1 MYSVSSG
8 VAGVYLAGIAAVV
21 VLSCLT
27 CGFCGLASPR
37 HLLADT
43 VLLVGVIWQCSL
55 FTTAADDGI
64 ADDGIVADGIVDSE
78 AEADADGIVSS
89 YIVLLAFFSAVYVFK
104 GILISKEYRK
114 TLWTLLLCR
123 VATAALIVYA
133 LFPGSSEQQDIGSA
147 EPGVVILLGSGIAL
161 MVLVA
166 LVSA

>member
-1 MYSVSSG
+1 MYSVSIG

-21 VLSCLT
+21 VLNCLT
-27 CGFCGLASPR
+27 CGFCGLASPQ

-55 FTTAADDGI
+55 FTTADD
-64 ADDGIVADGIVDSE
+64 DDGIVDDGIVDS
-78 AEADADGIVSS
+78 EADADGIVSS

-123 VATAALIVYA
+123 VAAAALIVYA

>member
-1 MYSVSSG
+1 MYSVSIG

-21 VLSCLT
+21 VLNCLT
-27 CGFCGLASPR
+27 CGFCGLASPQ

-55 FTTAADDGI
+55 FTTADD
-64 ADDGIVADGIVDSE
+64 DDGIVDDGIVDS
-78 AEADADGIVSS
+78 EADADGIVSS
-89 YIVLLAFFSAVYVFK
+89 YIVLLACFSAVYVFK

-123 VATAALIVYA
+123 VAAAALIVYA

>member
-1 MYSVSSG
+1 MYSVSIG

-21 VLSCLT
+21 VLNCLT
-27 CGFCGLASPR
+27 CGFCGLASPQ

-55 FTTAADDGI
+55 FTTADD
-64 ADDGIVADGIVDSE
+64 DDGIVDDGIVDS
-78 AEADADGIVSS
+78 EADADGIVSS

-104 GILISKEYRK
+104 SILISKEYRK

-123 VATAALIVYA
+123 VAAAALIVYA